1 MHIEWTSDLAIGV
14 DEIDNQHKE
23 IFRRFDSLF
32 EACGEGRGKE
42 EVLKLLLFL
51 DDYVKEHFS
60 AEERLQMRS
69 GYPDYPA
76 HKAAHQ
82 QFVADVEKLTREFRD
97 EGATLPLVIQTNR
110 TLSSWL
116 IQHIKRVDTV
126 FAGYLREQKKI

>member
-32 EACGEGRGKE
+32 DACSEGRGKE

-51 DDYVKEHFS
+51 DDYVKEHFT

-82 QFVADVEKLTREFRD
+82 QFMADVERLTREFRD
-97 EGATLPLVIQTNR
+97 EGATLPLVIQTNK

-116 IQHIKRVDTV
+116 IQHIKRVDTA